1 MLEER
6 EERGSAI
13 RRNKDLQT
21 PFSPTYPSFLLW
33 GGNEN
38 SAGSILLQCVAV
50 CCSVLQCVAVCCSV
64 LQCVVVQNHILLPGG
79 NDWQARNMIL
89 PCFEI
94 INFLSQRDLTI
105 Y

>member
-13 RRNKDLQT
+13 RKNKDLET
-21 PFSPTYPSFLLW
+21 FFFPTSPSFLLW

-38 SAGSILLQCVAV
+38 TAGSILLQCVAV
-50 CCSVLQCVAVCCSV
+50 CCSVLQG
-64 LQCVVVQNHILLPGG
+64 VVVQIHILLPGG
-79 NDWQARNMIL
+79 NDWQAPNMIL

-94 INFLSQRDLTI
+94 ISFLSQRDLMI